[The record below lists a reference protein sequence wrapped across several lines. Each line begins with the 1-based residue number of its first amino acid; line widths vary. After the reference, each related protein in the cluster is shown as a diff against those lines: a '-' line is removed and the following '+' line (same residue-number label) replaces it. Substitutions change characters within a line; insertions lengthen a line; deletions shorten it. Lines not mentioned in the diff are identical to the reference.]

1 MLGELGGLKIHK
13 EHQYF
18 FGNRGRDRMFPSI
31 ESGDSR
37 RAQANCET
45 HSKGTAVPNNKYC
58 GMLLEN
64 LKKKTKKKEK
74 LVFSACDVMKYHI
87 RHLEL
92 SCWVL

>member
-1 MLGELGGLKIHK
+1 MLGEQGGLKIHK
-13 EHQYF
+13 EHQFF

-45 HSKGTAVPNNKYC
+45 HSKGTAVPNNKYW

-64 LKKKTKKKEK
+64 LKKKKNKEK
-74 LVFSACDVMKYHI
+74 GEVSI
-87 RHLEL
+87 Q
-92 SCWVL
+92 